1 MRRGRPS
8 SGRVVRRQR
17 AGVVSVLALVALTS
31 CGVQPD
37 AAPRDLPEPE
47 RELPLD
53 AATAGSDASGAERI
67 YLVAPG
73 EERLLR
79 SVPRQASNRTE
90 LIEILFAG
98 PNDDELAEQYSSF
111 IPPTTEVLTARSQGQ
126 VLTLNLTGGITELS
140 GANLAQAVAQ
150 IVYTASELEGI
161 EAVQLRV
168 DDEEL
173 AWPKLNG
180 ETTSEP
186 LRIYDYPN
194 MVITAQPDFPTVPAQ
209 S

>member
-1 MRRGRPS
+1 MTPRLRRCG
-8 SGRVVRRQR
+8 GIVAAV
-17 AGVVSVLALVALTS
+17 AALAVAA

-37 AAPRDLPEPE
+37 VAPRDLPEEE
-47 RELPLD
+47 RTIAIDVGPSGSS
-53 AATAGSDASGAERI
+53 AAGANRI

-79 SVPRQASNRTE
+79 SVPRQAETRAE

-98 PNDDELAEQYSSF
+98 PNDDELAAQYSSF
-111 IPPTTEVLTARSQGQ
+111 IPPTTELISARTQGQ
-126 VLTLNLTGGITELS
+126 VLTINLRGGIAELS
-140 GANLAQAVAQ
+140 GQNLAQAVAQ
-150 IVYTASELEGI
+150 IVYTANELEGV

-173 AWPKLNG
+173 AWPKASG
-180 ETTSEP
+180 ETTSDP

-194 MVITAQPDFPTVPAQ
+194 LVVTAQPEFPTLPAQ
-209 S
+209 T